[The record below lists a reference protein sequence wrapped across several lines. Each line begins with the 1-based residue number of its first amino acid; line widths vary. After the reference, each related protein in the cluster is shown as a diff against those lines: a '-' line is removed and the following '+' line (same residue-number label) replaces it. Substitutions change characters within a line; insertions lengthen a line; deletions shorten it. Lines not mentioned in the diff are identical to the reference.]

1 MLDLTI
7 VDHLLTTTRSVRKRL
22 DLERPVEPEVIE
34 RCLAIATQAPSGSD
48 RQRWHFVVITD
59 PALRQGLAELYRRSF
74 QAYVGAPEGPHGGP
88 YLTSTPLQESAVY
101 LAEQFHRIPVLVLF
115 CYEGRVEEQGPLA
128 QASLYG
134 SILPA
139 VWSFMLALRAR
150 GLGSVWTT
158 LHLRYEREAAAL
170 LGLPENLTQAALIPV
185 AYYTG
190 DDFRP
195 AQRAPASQSTHWN
208 GWGRQRQRI
217 GDGGDAAAEPAA
229 PGQGDAAARDTEH

>member
-1 MLDLTI
+1 MLDLAV

-22 DLERPVEPEVIE
+22 DLARPVEPEVIE
-34 RCLAIATQAPSGSD
+34 RCLAIASQAPSGSD
-48 RQRWHFVVITD
+48 RQRWHFVVVTD

-74 QAYVGAPEGPHGGP
+74 QAYFRAPEGPHGGP
-88 YLTSTPLQESAVY
+88 YLSSTPLQESAVY

-170 LGLPENLTQAALIPV
+170 LGLPENLTQAALIPL

-195 AQRAPASQSTHWN
+195 AKRAPARQSTHWN
-208 GWGRQRQRI
+208 GWGGQRMP
-217 GDGGDAAAEPAA
+217 DGGDAAAEPVAAGQSSAA
-229 PGQGDAAARDTEH
+229 PGDTEC